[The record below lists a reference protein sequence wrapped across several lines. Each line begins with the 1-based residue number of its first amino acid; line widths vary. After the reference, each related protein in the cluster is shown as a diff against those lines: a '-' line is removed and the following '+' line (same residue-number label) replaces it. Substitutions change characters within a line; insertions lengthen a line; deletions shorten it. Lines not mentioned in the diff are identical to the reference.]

1 MCMTCFDE
9 RFFYSMLGRNY
20 FLFNLLVTK
29 RFGAKAIAA
38 LLERSPHFMSVD
50 LQ

>member
-9 RFFYSMLGRNY
+9 CFFYSMLGRNY